1 INKDQSL
8 PLNGNTQ
15 RATLGF
21 LLLHANSVVATSQ
34 LLKALWPVDMP
45 MTGRKMLQNAV
56 SGLRGTFSIGGN
68 GPDSALLLTHAT
80 GYLLRVET
88 DRVDLSRF
96 HMLANNGRADLAAG
110 SWERA
115 ARTLRDALALWRGPV
130 LADLVE
136 SGIAWPEL
144 TAVRNSR
151 WAAVEDY
158 VEAEFASGHYRE
170 V

>member
-1 INKDQSL
+1 MLWRSRIDYRRNPFLPFPPRGEPMQFKLLGPLEVINKDQSL

-68 GPDSALLLTHAT
+68 GPDSA
-80 GYLLRVET
+80 
-88 DRVDLSRF
+88 
-96 HMLANNGRADLAAG
+96 
-110 SWERA
+110 
-115 ARTLRDALALWRGPV
+115 
-130 LADLVE
+130 
-136 SGIAWPEL
+136 
-144 TAVRNSR
+144 
-151 WAAVEDY
+151 
-158 VEAEFASGHYRE
+158 
-170 V
+170 